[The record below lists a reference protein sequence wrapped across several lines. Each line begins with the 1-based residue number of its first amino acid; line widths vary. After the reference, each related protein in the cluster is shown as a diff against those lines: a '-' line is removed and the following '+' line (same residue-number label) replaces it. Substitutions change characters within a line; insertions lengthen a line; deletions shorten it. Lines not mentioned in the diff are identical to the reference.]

1 MKAKLKE
8 EDGSKMKKSKQKV
21 YYDKKHDILW
31 LYIKSGVEEEHREV
45 TSDISLELGERGEL
59 LGIEIYN
66 ASKVLGSKLGVKR
79 VDEPI
84 QSVAIPH
91 RIR

>member
-1 MKAKLKE
+1 
-8 EDGSKMKKSKQKV
+8 MKKSKQKV

-31 LYIKSGVEEEHREV
+31 LYIKSGVEEEHREI
-45 TSDISLELGERGEL
+45 TPDISLELGEKGEL

-66 ASKVLGSKLGVKR
+66 ASKILGSKLGAR
-79 VDEPI
+79 RADESI